1 MTLTRGAG
9 YIEVLL
15 FVLLLI
21 GLGAEAQQPC
31 VVYADEFF
39 PLSLQTIIDTVPEG
53 TVICLGPGERFEYEA
68 ITITKSLTIRGLGAD
83 KTTICD
89 MYSPLITIENQ
100 GDRAIHVTFEDVGLA
115 GKGGGGWS
123 WRLLLVSGNAEVT
136 IKGCSFWGVDF
147 GMRLEGDA
155 RVTLSDSKLDSEG
168 SNIWLLDNARVTAEG
183 CVFSG
188 GVLGEGA
195 SHLSF
200 KDCSFPRGCVGLSGN
215 AESELSACGAADAPF
230 PIGLRDGARATLD
243 SCILTFVD
251 LEGDAQMTLTGCAIN
266 AGLGLHGSSRVEAR
280 ECTISDQKSACV
292 LLGDS
297 ASAMIEE
304 SAITAKENDGV
315 ILFGDSQLT
324 LSGCTILHCKSG
336 IVLYDESQ
344 ATIQNTQITDNQKYG
359 IVTFEEPCFEGYLIG
374 SSGFAGSISGFGNE
388 ISGNGV
394 ADVCPDVLRFL
405 TTSEGGCY
413 GPLCE

>member
-1 MTLTRGAG
+1 LTRGAG

-15 FVLLLI
+15 FVVLLI

-31 VVYADEFF
+31 VVYADEFS
-39 PLSLQTIIDTVPEG
+39 PLSLQMIIDTVPEG
-53 TVICLGPGERFEYEA
+53 TVICLGPDERFEYEA

-83 KTTICD
+83 KTTICG

-100 GDRAIHVTFEDVGLA
+100 GDRTIHVAIEDVGLA
-115 GKGGGGWS
+115 GEGGCGWS
-123 WRLLLVSGNAEVT
+123 WRLLLVSGNAEVS

-155 RVTLSDSKLDSEG
+155 RVTVSDSKLDAVG
-168 SNIWLLDNARVTAEG
+168 SSIWLLDNATATAED

-188 GVLGEGA
+188 DVFGEDA
-195 SHLSF
+195 SQLSF
-200 KDCSFPRGCVGLSGN
+200 RDCSFPWGDVALAGN
-215 AESELSACGAADAPF
+215 AEAELSACGAADAPF
-230 PIGLRDGARATLD
+230 PIGLRDGARATLN
-243 SCILTFVD
+243 SCILTSVD
-251 LEGDAQMTLTGCAIN
+251 LEGNAQMTLIGCVIK
-266 AGLGLHGSSRVEAR
+266 AGLGLRGSSRVEAR
-280 ECTISDQKSACV
+280 KCTISSQKTDCV
-292 LLGDS
+292 LLWDS
-297 ASAMIEE
+297 AGAMIEE

-336 IVLYDESQ
+336 IVLEGESQ
-344 ATIQNTQITDNQKYG
+344 ATIQNTQITDNQEYG
-359 IVTFEEPCFEGYLIG
+359 IVAFEEPCFEGYLIE